1 LLLRIPHPERGGGF
15 LILIKKIKLV
25 YGMSMANN
33 ENNFEEKRR
42 EAMEQEVNQK
52 IFDLVEKPKGFLF
65 VKSTNVFHDRYR
77 VNVYAES
84 EVETYNGYKG
94 QRISNS
100 YFCKYDGEN
109 LTIIA

>member
-1 LLLRIPHPERGGGF
+1 
-15 LILIKKIKLV
+15 
-25 YGMSMANN
+25 MSMANN
-33 ENNFEEKRR
+33 KNNLEKRR
-42 EAMEQEVNQK
+42 EAMEQKVNQK

-84 EVETYNGYKG
+84 EVDGCKG
-94 QRISNS
+94 QRISSS